1 MHRVRLIQRP
11 SACRRL
17 DVSHDILE
25 DSFKSIPQNSD
36 PPPMAKDV
44 ICPTCDGPLLI
55 DGDESVGD
63 EVFCGNCAAVYKVT
77 SVDVEGCQIE
87 EDF

>member
-1 MHRVRLIQRP
+1 
-11 SACRRL
+11 
-17 DVSHDILE
+17 
-25 DSFKSIPQNSD
+25 
-36 PPPMAKDV
+36 MAKDV
-44 ICPTCDGPLLI
+44 TCPTCDGPLLI

-77 SVDVEGCQIE
+77 SVDVEGCEIE